1 MDDSSS
7 PPRRSL
13 LVVLLDATLGL
24 VTAVQT
30 GNLPGAR
37 RGAATRPAGRRG
49 RAGLLWLLAGV
60 LVVAGATTIL
70 IGALLRTPGGL
81 ADLPPAGLAGPAPAT
96 SIAAPAT
103 VQRSVANPSAS
114 ASTSAPASTT
124 PSGSNP
130 ASAAVPPAAPSSAGS
145 SSGGGSHLTATYAAA
160 NGSGLLGYRA
170 TVTVSAG
177 GTAPSTGW
185 QMTITLPRPTLQTAT
200 VSGATAKQDGSV
212 WTFTPVDATRSI
224 AAGTSVVIAFDVRG
238 ATLVDAQPT
247 DCKVNGETCAGLAG

>member
-13 LVVLLDATLGL
+13 LVVLLDAMLGL

-30 GNLPGAR
+30 GNLPGTR
-37 RGAATRPAGRRG
+37 RGAATRPAGQRG
-49 RAGLLWLLAGV
+49 KGGLLWLLAGV

-81 ADLPPAGLAGPAPAT
+81 TDLPPAGLAGPAPAT

-103 VQRSVANPSAS
+103 AQQSAAGPSAS
-114 ASTSAPASTT
+114 ASSSASASAT
-124 PSGSNP
+124 PSGSSP
-130 ASAAVPPAAPSSAGS
+130 ASAAVPPPAPTSAGS
-145 SSGGGSHLTATYAAA
+145 SGGSRLTATYVAA

-170 TVTVSAG
+170 TVTVTAV

-185 QMTITLPRPTLQTAT
+185 QLTITLPRPTLQIAAVT
-200 VSGATAKQDGSV
+200 GATAKQDGSV
-212 WTFTPVDATRSI
+212 WTFTPVDTTRTI
-224 AAGTSVVIAFDVRG
+224 AAGTSAVVAFDVRG

-247 DCKVNGETCAGLAG
+247 DCTVDGQACAGVGS